1 MGPPPQANYIEK
13 GTHIIIGHAIQNM
26 GYVLLRMVAVYE
38 EEINEVQEFS
48 AGFVSF
54 AILLLIIACL
64 PV

>member
-1 MGPPPQANYIEK
+1 M
-13 GTHIIIGHAIQNM
+13 IGHAIQNM
-26 GYVLLRMVAVYE
+26 GYVLLRMVGVYE